1 MKKQITIITSSVFF
15 IAACSSVTERQIASG
30 GFKYLEIPE
39 TEKELIV
46 PDDLNKPRRSNQYA
60 LPQLQTQNDTTLI
73 GEDIKVTSPRLVLP
87 IVAGSHVEEGAKT
100 AKVNF
105 DKIDDSTP
113 LDTAIWDKVL
123 SYLEQNNIGVESF
136 NRDNNELITDWVISK
151 TEIDSSWYEISDQF
165 VEHAKKFKLSLDI
178 APHGRTASLEN
189 EMVAY
194 VNDEG
199 NSNLSAL
206 SPIKK
211 RDDEAEFLN
220 YIITEYDFNVRL
232 AQVQRISKIREGFGS
247 SLGFDPDGDSAYLID
262 AEFDDA
268 WPRLLLVLRKMNF
281 DVVDLDQSSGI
292 LFVVYNGE
300 DEGFFTNLFGTQTL
314 PLDQGNYRI
323 FVKRAGQKTSVTL
336 KDDESV
342 TLDVDTITGI
352 YPSFKEFMASDNL
365 DI

>member
-1 MKKQITIITSSVFF
+1 MKKHITIIATSVFF
-15 IAACSSVTERQIASG
+15 IASCSSVGERQIASG
-30 GFKYLEIPE
+30 GFKYLEVPE
-39 TEKELIV
+39 SDKKLIV
-46 PDDLNKPRRSNQYA
+46 PAELKEPRRSNQYA
-60 LPQLQTQNDTTLI
+60 LPQLQTQNNAKLK

-87 IVAGSHVEEGAKT
+87 LVAGSHVEEGANT

-105 DKIDDSTP
+105 DKIDDSTA

-123 SYLEQNNIGVESF
+123 SYLEKNNIGVESF
-136 NRDNNELITDWVISK
+136 NRGSNELVTDWVISR
-151 TEIDSSWYEISDQF
+151 TEIDSSWYEISDKF
-165 VEHAKKFKLSLDI
+165 AEHAKKFKLSLDI

-189 EMVAY
+189 QIVAY
-194 VNDEG
+194 INEQG
-199 NSNLSAL
+199 NSDLSSL

-232 AQVQRISKIREGFGS
+232 AQAQRVSKIKEGFS
-247 SLGFDPDGDSAYLID
+247 SALGFDPDGDSAYLID
-262 AEFDDA
+262 AEFGDA

-300 DEGFFTNLFGTQTL
+300 DEGFFTNLFGTQAL
-314 PLDQGNYRI
+314 PLKQGNYRI

-336 KDDESV
+336 KDNESV
-342 TLDVDTITGI
+342 TLDIDTVTGI
-352 YPSFKEFMASDNL
+352 FPAFKEFMASDNL